1 MRVRMREGRN
11 GALNTLY
18 WFGKELG
25 KEPEEIYFRYY
36 LRFGEDWKQTVSGG
50 KMPGISGTYGGAG
63 GGGRPSHGNDGWS
76 ARGQFFPTVP
86 EGNPLGGLQPIGTYC
101 YHAEMKGQ
109 YGESWLWGKGY
120 LGFLEKNRWVCVEQ
134 FLRLNTPGKKDGVIR
149 GWVDGGVAFERTDV
163 MFRKTPK
170 LKIEQVWMNV
180 YHGGKAASPSDQHLF
195 IDQVVVARDYI
206 GPLAR

>member
-1 MRVRMREGRN
+1 M
-11 GALNTLY
+11 
-18 WFGKELG
+18 
-25 KEPEEIYFRYY
+25 
-36 LRFGEDWKQTVSGG
+36 
-50 KMPGISGTYGGAG
+50 
-63 GGGRPSHGNDGWS
+63 
-76 ARGQFFPTVP
+76 
-86 EGNPLGGLQPIGTYC
+86 GGLQPIGTYC